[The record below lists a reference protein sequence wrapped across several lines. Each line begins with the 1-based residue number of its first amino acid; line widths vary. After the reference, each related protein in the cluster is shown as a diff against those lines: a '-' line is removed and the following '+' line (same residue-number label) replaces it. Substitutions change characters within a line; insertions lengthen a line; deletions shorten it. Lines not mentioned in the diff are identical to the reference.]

1 MDFTRLDNKKTDLD
15 NPVFSDVFTEYIDLE
30 NPEHADG
37 GFNEQDFANKV
48 AASVNHNASDLH
60 LCTGD
65 HPVLRIDGELKTFT
79 HWPRVN
85 ANWLSGLSRHLL
97 SEVQQRQLQQSGQVD
112 CACTTSAGQRL
123 RANVFQQ
130 QQGRSIAFR
139 VISAT
144 SPSLNELDVPPII
157 NQLIEQENGLI
168 LITGATGSG
177 KTTTLSAMISAMN
190 QKQARHII
198 TLEDP
203 IEFLHSSKTC
213 LIQQR
218 ELGRHTDSFS
228 SALTGALRQDPD
240 IILLG
245 ELRDPESIRLALTA
259 AETGHLVL
267 ATLHT
272 RTAAQAIDR
281 LVDIFPVAEKTAI
294 QAQLA
299 ASLRAVITQK
309 LCHKVGGGRIA
320 VFEILTQT
328 TAASHLIREGK
339 TYQLHSVI
347 QTGGQWGMQTF
358 EQSIAQRQKQGI
370 LADQNVSQLI

>member
-1 MDFTRLDNKKTDLD
+1 MDFTCLEDKNTD
-15 NPVFSDVFTEYIDLE
+15 SDQPEFNGVSTKYIELE
-30 NPEHADG
+30 KPEHADG
-37 GFNEQDFANKV
+37 GFYEQDFANKV
-48 AASVNHNASDLH
+48 VDSVNHNASDLH
-60 LCTGD
+60 LCTGY

-79 HWPRVN
+79 HWPRIN
-85 ANWLSGLSRHLL
+85 ASWLNGLSQHFL
-97 SEVQQRQLQQSGQVD
+97 SEAQQRQLQQSGQVD

-130 QQGRSIAFR
+130 QQGQSIAFR
-139 VISAT
+139 VISAIN
-144 SPSLNELDVPPII
+144 PSLDELDVPDII
-157 NQLIEQENGLI
+157 SQIIEQDNGLI
-168 LITGATGSG
+168 LVTGATGSG
-177 KTTTLSAMISAMN
+177 KSTTLSAMISAMN

-203 IEFLHSSKTC
+203 IEFLHNSKSC

-218 ELGRHTDSFS
+218 ELGRHTHSFS

-245 ELRDPESIRLALTA
+245 ELRDQETIRLALTA

-272 RTAAQAIDR
+272 RTATQAIDR
-281 LVDIFPVAEKTAI
+281 LVDVFPVAEKAVI

-299 ASLRAVITQK
+299 ASLRAVIAQK

-339 TYQLHSVI
+339 TYQLPSVI
-347 QTGGQWGMQTF
+347 QSGRQWGMQTF
-358 EQSIAQRQKQGI
+358 EQGMAQRQKQGV
-370 LADQNVSQLI
+370 LAERYVSQ

>member
-1 MDFTRLDNKKTDLD
+1 MDFARLDDKNSEPD
-15 NPVFSDVFTEYIDLE
+15 NPAYVGIATRCIDLE
-30 NPEHADG
+30 NPEPTSD

-60 LCTGD
+60 LCTGY

-85 ANWLSGLSRHLL
+85 AGWLNGLSQHLL
-97 SEVQQRQLQQSGQVD
+97 SEVQQKRLQRTGQVD
-112 CACTTSAGQRL
+112 CAYTTAAGQRL

-130 QQGRSIAFR
+130 RQGQSIAFR
-139 VISAT
+139 LISAT
-144 SPSLNELDVPPII
+144 CPSLAELDVPSII
-157 NQLIEQENGLI
+157 SQLIRQENGLI
-168 LITGATGSG
+168 LVTGATGSG
-177 KTTTLSAMISAMN
+177 KSTTLSAMISAIN
-190 QKQARHII
+190 QQQARHII

-203 IEFLHSSKTC
+203 IEFIHRSQSC

-218 ELGRHTDSFS
+218 ELGSHTDSFS
-228 SALTGALRQDPD
+228 GALSAALRQDPD

-245 ELRDPESIRLALTA
+245 ELRDQETIRLALTA

-272 RTAAQAIDR
+272 RTATQAIDR
-281 LVDIFPVAEKTAI
+281 LVDVFPAAEKTVI

-299 ASLRAVITQK
+299 ASLRAVIAQK
-309 LCHKVGGGRIA
+309 LCQKSGGGRIA

-328 TAASHLIREGK
+328 PAGSHLIREGK
-339 TYQLHSVI
+339 TYQLPTVI
-347 QTGGQWGMQTF
+347 QSGGQWGMQTF
-358 EQSIAQRQKQGI
+358 EQSIAQRQKEGS
-370 LADQNVSQLI
+370 LAMVN

>member
-1 MDFTRLDNKKTDLD
+1 MDFTCLDDKNTDSD
-15 NPVFSDVFTEYIDLE
+15 NPEFNGVSTKYIELE
-30 NPEHADG
+30 KPEHADA

-48 AASVNHNASDLH
+48 ADSVNHNASDLH
-60 LCTGD
+60 ICTGY

-79 HWPRVN
+79 HWPRIN
-85 ANWLSGLSRHLL
+85 ASWLNGLSQHFL
-97 SEVQQRQLQQSGQVD
+97 SEAQQRQLQQSGQVD

-130 QQGRSIAFR
+130 QQGQSIAFR
-139 VISAT
+139 VISAIN
-144 SPSLNELDVPPII
+144 PSLDELDVPDII
-157 NQLIEQENGLI
+157 SQIIEQDNGLI
-168 LITGATGSG
+168 LVTGATGSG
-177 KTTTLSAMISAMN
+177 KSTTLSAMISAMN

-203 IEFLHSSKTC
+203 IEFLHNSKSC

-218 ELGRHTDSFS
+218 ELGRHTHSFS

-245 ELRDPESIRLALTA
+245 ELRDQETIRLALTA

-272 RTAAQAIDR
+272 RTATQAIDR
-281 LVDIFPVAEKTAI
+281 LVDVFPVAEKAVI

-299 ASLRAVITQK
+299 ASLRAVIAQK

-339 TYQLHSVI
+339 TYQLPSVI
-347 QTGGQWGMQTF
+347 QSGRQWGMQTF
-358 EQSIAQRQKQGI
+358 EQGMAQRQKQGV
-370 LADQNVSQLI
+370 LAERHVSQ

>member
-1 MDFTRLDNKKTDLD
+1 MDFTCLDTENADSD
-15 NPVFSDVFTEYIDLE
+15 NPVFSSISTKHIDLE
-30 NPEHADG
+30 NPEHVDN

-60 LCTGD
+60 LCTGY
-65 HPVLRIDGELKTFT
+65 HPVLRIDGDLKTFT
-79 HWPRVN
+79 HWPRIHPG
-85 ANWLSGLSRHLL
+85 WLNSLSQHLL
-97 SEVQQRQLQQSGQVD
+97 NEVQQRQLQQDGQVD

-123 RANVFQQ
+123 RANIFQQ

-144 SPSLNELDVPPII
+144 NPSLDELDVPPII
-157 NQLIEQENGLI
+157 SQLIEQENGLI
-168 LITGATGSG
+168 LVTGATGSG

-190 QKQARHII
+190 QRQSRHII

-203 IEFLHSSKTC
+203 IEFLHRSQSC

-218 ELGRHTDSFS
+218 ELGCHTHSFS
-228 SALTGALRQDPD
+228 SALSGALRQDPD

-245 ELRDPESIRLALTA
+245 ELRDQETIRLALTA

-272 RTAAQAIDR
+272 RSATQAIDR
-281 LVDIFPVAEKTAI
+281 LVDVFPAAEKTVI

-299 ASLRAVITQK
+299 ASLRAVIAQK
-309 LCHKVGGGRIA
+309 LCHKVGGGRTA
-320 VFEILTQT
+320 VFEIMTQT
-328 TAASHLIREGK
+328 AAASHLIREGK
-339 TYQLHSVI
+339 TYQLPSVI
-347 QTGGQWGMQTF
+347 QTGAQWGMQTF
-358 EQSIAQRQKQGI
+358 EQGIARRQKQGV
-370 LADQNVSQLI
+370 LAEHYTSQYT